1 MLNRMLNYR
10 LEHQAGLAFA
20 ALADP
25 SRRGI
30 VQRLARGP
38 ASVSE
43 LAQLSAASLPAI
55 MQHLQVLEESGLVGS
70 AKRGR
75 VRTCWVEPKALGAAE
90 QWIAE
95 QRTIWEAR
103 LDRFGDY
110 LEELKS
116 KEQDNG

>member
-1 MLNRMLNYR
+1 MLNYR
-10 LEHQAGLAFA
+10 LEHQAGLTFA

-30 VQRLARGP
+30 VARLARGP

-43 LAQLSAASLPAI
+43 LAQLSAASLPAV
-55 MQHLQVLEESGLVGS
+55 MQHLQVLEESGPVRS
-70 AKRGR
+70 AKKGR
-75 VRTCWVEPKALGAAE
+75 VRTCWVEPKALSAAE

-95 QRTIWEAR
+95 QRSIWEAR
-103 LDRFGDY
+103 ADRLGDY
-110 LEELKS
+110 LQELKA